1 MFGEWGYPDNPGLS
15 RIIQI
20 LDNPGYVWIYP
31 DNTRLRNGG
40 GGGGRGGG
48 ADAEHRI
55 KLPPA
60 AGVTPATF
68 QAARTTGAIW
78 TALASARES
87 CNIEYDK
94 VVLNMAKADS
104 RSSGDSFQFNS
115 NAQSIVGFAH
125 ANAPRWS

>member
-55 KLPPA
+55 KLPPEA
-60 AGVTPATF
+60 TRVDRPVRTRAVVPEQVTH
-68 QAARTTGAIW
+68 R
-78 TALASARES
+78 
-87 CNIEYDK
+87 
-94 VVLNMAKADS
+94 ADLCMS
-104 RSSGDSFQFNS
+104 QPDELLR
-115 NAQSIVGFAH
+115 
-125 ANAPRWS
+125 

>member
-55 KLPPA
+55 KLPPEPP
-60 AGVTPATF
+60 V
-68 QAARTTGAIW
+68 IS
-78 TALASARES
+78 ALAMQRSAGKKFVS
-87 CNIEYDK
+87 HI
-94 VVLNMAKADS
+94 
-104 RSSGDSFQFNS
+104 
-115 NAQSIVGFAH
+115 
-125 ANAPRWS
+125 

>member
-55 KLPPA
+55 KLPPERFIVEKGA
-60 AGVTPATF
+60 LPRLLLLLMFTKFPYCCLLLVLTVTTI
-68 QAARTTGAIW
+68 R
-78 TALASARES
+78 
-87 CNIEYDK
+87 
-94 VVLNMAKADS
+94 S
-104 RSSGDSFQFNS
+104 R
-115 NAQSIVGFAH
+115 
-125 ANAPRWS
+125 

>member
-1 MFGEWGYPDNPGLS
+1 MFRVCGSVGERGREGGEAVYSYYPDISRHIQDYPVLDNVDIWIYPGLSIWICLDMFGEWGYPDNPGLS

-55 KLPPA
+55 KLPPVSA
-60 AGVTPATF
+60 KSQTP
-68 QAARTTGAIW
+68 QTT
-78 TALASARES
+78 TT
-87 CNIEYDK
+87 
-94 VVLNMAKADS
+94 V
-104 RSSGDSFQFNS
+104 SS
-115 NAQSIVGFAH
+115 
-125 ANAPRWS
+125 

>member
-1 MFGEWGYPDNPGLS
+1 MWISGHIQDYPLWICLDMFGEWGYPDNPGLS

-55 KLPPA
+55 KLPPDIA
-60 AGVTPATF
+60 PEDGLLYR
-68 QAARTTGAIW
+68 AR
-78 TALASARES
+78 
-87 CNIEYDK
+87 
-94 VVLNMAKADS
+94 
-104 RSSGDSFQFNS
+104 
-115 NAQSIVGFAH
+115 QSL
-125 ANAPRWS
+125 